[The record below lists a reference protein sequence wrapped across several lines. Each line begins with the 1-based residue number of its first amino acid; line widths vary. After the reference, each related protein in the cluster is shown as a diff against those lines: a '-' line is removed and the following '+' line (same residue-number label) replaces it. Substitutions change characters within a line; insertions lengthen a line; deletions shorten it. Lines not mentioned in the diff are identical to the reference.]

1 MLDPAALPVAG
12 PGWRGVGSAFF
23 VWPELGPRLGLEEVD
38 PALEPSARD
47 LLGLAAAMFAAGAGV
62 PAWEALPVYL
72 RDEVAWRGGG

>member
-1 MLDPAALPVAG
+1 
-12 PGWRGVGSAFF
+12 
-23 VWPELGPRLGLEEVD
+23 VD

-47 LLGLAAAMFAAGAGV
+47 LLALAAATFAAGAGV